1 MIHESPIVEFL
12 AESIKSTILSDANF
26 QRLRASVRKKL
37 KQKGQAPSIN
47 LKPLRQRLTKLD
59 GDLKNAMAEL
69 ARTPADL
76 YDLAVDHVREVRQE
90 RDRAAAQLD
99 GAISQ
104 TTSPVGDSDADV
116 DRVVS
121 RLEMLRTG
129 LSEADPRI
137 AREAMGHICE
147 RIDLHFGHTHYEKMV
162 RSQFLRGLV
171 TFKTH
176 SSSETYNNDG
186 YDQGALLMSS

>member
-76 YDLAVDHVREVRQE
+76 YDLAVADVREIKAK
-90 RDRAAAQLD
+90 RDAAANALATVEARQD
-99 GAISQ
+99 A
-104 TTSPVGDSDADV
+104 TSSDV
-116 DRVVS
+116 DRLAERALLGLHELRD
-121 RLEMLRTG
+121 RLTDVDDRV
-129 LSEADPRI
+129 
-137 AREAMGHICE
+137 ARNALQAIVAG
-147 RIDLHFGHTHYEKMV
+147 IDLEFEHVQHRKIV
-162 RSQFLRGLV
+162 RSH
-171 TFKTH
+171 FK
-176 SSSETYNNDG
+176 
-186 YDQGALLMSS
+186 QGIVRFRAPALLNDPTSRRA